1 MDADQDYDSDES
13 FDSDEEQG
21 VTNSMGE
28 RVNALKRTYSHKCST
43 CNQTTNTKVSR
54 QCTCWTGCKWT
65 ALIMFFCYCI
75 CCICLYTPFVRGG
88 AIADYLECKCLHRS
102 IVHKCG
108 NNLCNAIIKVYH
120 PDIAG
125 HKHTNK
131 DSDSEDS
138 HSSYYDSEEDNDEVK
153 AEEPEILFPESNK
166 AE

>member
-1 MDADQDYDSDES
+1 M
-13 FDSDEEQG
+13 
-21 VTNSMGE
+21 
-28 RVNALKRTYSHKCST
+28 
-43 CNQTTNTKVSR
+43 TKVDR

-108 NNLCNAIIKVYH
+108 NNACQAIIKIYH

-131 DSDSEDS
+131 QDSDSEDS

-166 AE
+166 AEWFNSKFKILFFFNSLLILMCNQLTPLLHQVLH